1 MRLTIASRPYCQGVL
16 PGSSASLWV
25 SSNRADFRPLAH
37 HVFALHWTSC
47 RVVAGWWL
55 GGDETRPGWDGPKR
69 RQGFGAESSLEC
81 LQMWCVPPMEQVAKL
96 G

>member
-1 MRLTIASRPYCQGVL
+1 MCMTSGPYCQGVL

-37 HVFALHWTSC
+37 HVRFAGGC
-47 RVVAGWWL
+47 RMVVGW
-55 GGDETRPGWDGPKR
+55 GETRPGWDGPKR

-81 LQMWCVPPMEQVAKL
+81 LQMLCVAPMEQVAKL